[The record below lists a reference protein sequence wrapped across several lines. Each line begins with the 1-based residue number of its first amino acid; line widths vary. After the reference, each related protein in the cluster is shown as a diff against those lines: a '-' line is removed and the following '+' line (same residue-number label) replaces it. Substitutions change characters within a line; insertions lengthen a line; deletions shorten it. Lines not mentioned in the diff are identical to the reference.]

1 MIEAGELRTGV
12 TLRLDNS
19 LYRVVNTTYNKPGRG
34 KASMRTTLMDLRTG
48 NTVQRQFGAEEKLDN
63 IFVEAEQVDYLYR
76 DGTLLNFMNPA
87 TYEQY
92 EASVDLFGDDVRY
105 LKEGMQLELRMHEGL
120 AIDYKLPTSV
130 VYTVTEAEVA
140 VAGDTSGKVT
150 KKVTTETGLVVQV
163 PIFVNQGDLI
173 QVDTRDGS
181 YLGRG

>member
-1 MIEAGELRTGV
+1 MIEAGDLRTGV
-12 TLRLDNS
+12 TLKLDNN

-76 DGTLLNFMNPA
+76 DGNLLNFMNPA

-92 EASVDLFGDDVRY
+92 EASADLFGDDVLY

-130 VYTVTEAEVA
+130 VYKIAEAEVA

-163 PIFVNQGDLI
+163 PLFVNTGDLI